1 MITSIVTSHVITPVV
16 TSQCDHPA
24 AVDLFQTVSGEK
36 LFTLVKTLVHHKVVS
51 LSMGAHHTAVVVEPG
66 HVYMMGRNS
75 EAQLGLGNTKQYSAP
90 IEVKLFNEK
99 PALVSQSCH

>member
-1 MITSIVTSHVITPVV
+1 MITVRLL
-16 TSQCDHPA
+16 
-24 AVDLFQTVSGEK
+24 VDLLQTVSGEK

-99 PALVSQSCH
+99 PALVSQGCD